1 MTTQMRENSTPA
13 SPRSAQPDSFVK
25 RILLIEPPFYRLFKE
40 TYSLTKYPLSLGYL
54 AGTIRERTDWE
65 VMVYNADFC
74 QEDDFIVIRFL
85 TGAGYENY
93 LRTLG
98 NLDCSIWKA
107 IQTTISEYRPSV
119 IGITS
124 KSQNYASATNVARIA
139 KRINRDIIVVLGG
152 PHPTLMGGK
161 ILENPDI
168 DICIR
173 GEGEITL
180 VELLKA
186 IENHE
191 RKDTIKGISHRING
205 KILDNPPREFIENLD
220 GLCYPHQYAAEVL
233 KDYDQ
238 YPKHAFS
245 SIFATRGCPYDCT
258 FCGSR
263 YIWSRRVRFRSPESI
278 VGEINRLRKL
288 GINTIRFDDD
298 TFGINKKFIRDL
310 CLAIKSKCP
319 GTKWSCEIHVNLVD
333 EENISLMS
341 DAGCETIRLGVESGN
356 NQILKEIR
364 KNITIEKALAA
375 ADVIKKHPIKLD
387 AFFMA
392 GFPQDTEESSN
403 ETMRAMKKIKADSVI
418 FSIFTPY
425 PGTEAFDF
433 CKEKGLIKDDF
444 DVSLYN
450 HQSPAN
456 CFCMNMSPEQFR
468 RVVEKMEQ
476 LVSDIHFPM
485 RILFSKQGIERIW
498 HRGPLWSFRYIL
510 NSIQR
515 KLERRL

>member
-1 MTTQMRENSTPA
+1 MTTQMTENSTPA
-13 SPRSAQPDSFVK
+13 SSKSAQPDSSLK

-40 TYSLTKYPLSLGYL
+40 TYSLTRYPLSLGYL

-74 QEDDFIVIRFL
+74 QEDDPIKTRFL

-93 LRTLG
+93 LRNLG
-98 NLDCSIWKA
+98 NLDRSIWKA

-139 KRINRDIIVVLGG
+139 KRISRDMIVVLGG

-168 DICIR
+168 DICVR

-186 IENHE
+186 IENHD
-191 RKDTIKGISHRING
+191 RIDTIKGISHRING
-205 KILDNPPREFIENLD
+205 KILDNPPREFIGNLD
-220 GLCYPHQYAAEVL
+220 GLCYPHQYAAEIL
-233 KDYDQ
+233 KNYDQ
-238 YPKHAFS
+238 YPRQAFS
-245 SIFATRGCPYDCT
+245 FVFATRGCPYDCT

-263 YIWSRRVRFRSPESI
+263 YVWGRRVRFRSPENI
-278 VGEINRLRKL
+278 VDEINRLREL
-288 GINTIRFDDD
+288 GINTVNFQDD
-298 TFGINKKFIRDL
+298 TFGINKKFLRDL

-319 GTKWSCEIHVNLVD
+319 GTTWECEIHVNLVD
-333 EENISLMS
+333 EENISLMK
-341 DAGCETIRLGVESGN
+341 DAGCEAISLGIESGN
-356 NQILKEIR
+356 NQILNDIR
-364 KNITIEKALAA
+364 KNITIEKALVA
-375 ADVIKKHPIKLD
+375 ADIIKKHDIKLQ
-387 AFFMA
+387 AFFMV
-392 GFPQDTEESSN
+392 GFPQETEESLN
-403 ETMRAMKKIKADSVI
+403 DTMRAMKKIKADSI
-418 FSIFTPY
+418 IYSIFTPY

-433 CKEKGLIKDDF
+433 CKEKGLVKDDF

-456 CFCMNMSPEQFR
+456 CFCMNMALEQFR
-468 RVVEKMEQ
+468 RGVAEMER
-476 LVSDIHFPM
+476 LVNRCERRSAM
-485 RILFSKQGIERIW
+485 RVLFSKQGIERIW

-510 NSIQR
+510 DSIQTR
-515 KLERRL
+515 Q